1 MNSPVLTLQLIFCF
15 FVWAIAFTIF
25 LKRHSIIRLAV
36 AVKVRNIYLKYIEKE
51 LQLKRLPMGDERE
64 ALFMEMKRLKNK
76 IAEIEGMPH
85 HSNLRPLPERKENS
99 NVVSLHVRKQFKN
112 KNAS

>member
-15 FVWAIAFTIF
+15 FVWAIAFTVF

-36 AVKVRNIYLKYIEKE
+36 AVKVRNIYLNYIEKE
-51 LQLKRLPMGDERE
+51 HQLKKLPMGDERE
-64 ALFMEMKRLKNK
+64 ALFLEMKGLKDR
-76 IAEIEGMPH
+76 IAEIEGMPT
-85 HSNLRPLPERKENS
+85 HSNLRPFPEHKPNTNVIPLHFRK
-99 NVVSLHVRKQFKN
+99 KN